1 MDNIEKQKILAN
13 AKKFFKERIIDKH
26 IVNTKKCEDLSNFN
40 VNPFLHKYL
49 AQYAFGDSSP
59 QSMAKALIY
68 PRILGTSI
76 NTSFGTN
83 MQYFCNE
90 VLSSYASTTS
100 GIDIEFV
107 DCIDGRKKYAQIKS
121 GPNFINKDDIKT
133 ITGHF
138 KSIHN
143 LARANKLQLNTTD
156 CIVCVIYGKKDELND
171 HYKKINEY
179 YPVYVGQDF
188 WFRLTGDKEFY
199 NDIINAFVEAG
210 NDADSTKLIN
220 EVIDKLARKIEKAY
234 DL

>member
-107 DCIDGRKKYAQIKS
+107 DCIDGRKKYA
-121 GPNFINKDDIKT
+121 
-133 ITGHF
+133 
-138 KSIHN
+138 
-143 LARANKLQLNTTD
+143 
-156 CIVCVIYGKKDELND
+156 
-171 HYKKINEY
+171 
-179 YPVYVGQDF
+179 
-188 WFRLTGDKEFY
+188 
-199 NDIINAFVEAG
+199 
-210 NDADSTKLIN
+210 
-220 EVIDKLARKIEKAY
+220 
-234 DL
+234 

>member
-1 MDNIEKQKILAN
+1 M
-13 AKKFFKERIIDKH
+13 
-26 IVNTKKCEDLSNFN
+26 
-40 VNPFLHKYL
+40 
-49 AQYAFGDSSP
+49 
-59 QSMAKALIY
+59 
-68 PRILGTSI
+68 
-76 NTSFGTN
+76 
-83 MQYFCNE
+83 
-90 VLSSYASTTS
+90 
-100 GIDIEFV
+100 
-107 DCIDGRKKYAQIKS
+107 
-121 GPNFINKDDIKT
+121 
-133 ITGHF
+133 
-138 KSIHN
+138 
-143 LARANKLQLNTTD
+143 QLNTTD